1 LNNGDI
7 GFRVARSYNPSIGQF
22 VPSVMTGTA
31 AAGPTFDTFTV
42 SGDVTNNGGTPV
54 TRRGVVYGLTA
65 TPILGTAVDAPA
77 TSTGTGA
84 FSSTLTGLSLETTY
98 YARAY
103 ATSTVGTGYGADITF
118 KTAPA
123 IPAGFTL
130 IPAGSFQMG
139 DALDGIGDAPVR
151 QVTVSAFYMAQ
162 QETTKALW
170 DEVRDWSVSRGYTDL
185 PIGGDNSSNHPAAHS
200 MSWYDLIKWCN
211 ARSEKDGLAPVYTVN
226 GATMRTGQSEPEVDW
241 TAKGYRLPTEAEWE
255 KAARGGFYDISGNI
269 MEWCWDWYGAYAA
282 GAQTDPKGSIT
293 GTARVVRGG
302 SWRGGSWGSRSGLFP
317 YLLTPILGNYN
328 NVGFRLA
335 RGL

>member
-1 LNNGDI
+1 MT
-7 GFRVARSYNPSIGQF
+7 VAA
-22 VPSVMTGTA
+22 V
-31 AAGPTFDTFTV
+31 AGSGIDTFTV
-42 SGDVTNNGGTPV
+42 SGDVTNDGGTPV
-54 TRRGVVYGLTA
+54 MRRGVVHGLTA
-65 TPILGTAVDAPA
+65 APTLGAAMDAPA
-77 TSTGTGA
+77 AGTGTGA
-84 FSSTLTGLSLETTY
+84 FSSALTGLSPETTY

-103 ATSTVGTGYGADITF
+103 ATSTVGIGYGADITF

-123 IPAGFTL
+123 TPAGFSF

-162 QETTKALW
+162 RETTKALW
-170 DEVRDWSVSRGYTDL
+170 DEVRDWGVSRGYTDL

-211 ARSEKDGLAPVYTVN
+211 AFSEKDGLAPVYTVN

-302 SWRGGSWGSRSGLFP
+302 SWGSRSGLLP
-317 YLLTPILGNYN
+317 YLPINPTLGNYN
-328 NVGFRLA
+328 NIGFRLA